1 MYSLPREGR
10 EKKIQVRVQRKNY
23 LLKILE
29 QADRVHVLKGKAVE
43 EMKAFQKLNSPSH
56 HWLILFCESL
66 GPALD
71 TGLPAKCCNPSE
83 AVKGHRAADPY
94 LHSQDTSYAGI
105 QNSGVTRSWLLTKR

>member
-71 TGLPAKCCNPSE
+71 TGYSKVLQSFRTRERTQSC
-83 AVKGHRAADPY
+83 DPY